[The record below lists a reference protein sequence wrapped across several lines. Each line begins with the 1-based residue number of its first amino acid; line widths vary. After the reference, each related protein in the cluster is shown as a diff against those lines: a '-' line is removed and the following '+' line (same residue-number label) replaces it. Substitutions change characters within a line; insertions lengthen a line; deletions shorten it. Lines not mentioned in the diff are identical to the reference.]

1 MREEF
6 ELELEN
12 RIKNLIWTVSGDYT
26 LDVKPD
32 IESYHRSHA
41 VGLYDGIKQGAF
53 ARYFNRE
60 ELSLYLMKKI
70 YLHGEEGPLMSL
82 AQLCI
87 EWSVAERITK
97 EREGIKEIRKKALED
112 ILEMDFSR
120 LAASEPGRLKL
131 MLFKEC
137 LNGSEPATNRMRA
150 FMEQVQALSDA
161 KETIELIR
169 TIDKLY
175 NAMVD
180 PNFEKRY
187 GNLETVLAVSLE
199 ELAEF
204 SWKDYL
210 EEEALEESFG
220 TYLEHLNEAMTN
232 LDKMELNQ
240 ETKKEESEEEIS
252 QKKKILVV
260 DEEALSKMHSYVQRN
275 YGIGYLSEIEE
286 KRRNLLLCRG
296 IHSDCSL
303 YFTEGVL
310 KHAVLRNY
318 QYEYAKKQRDKNRY
332 EYYNN
337 HRMVKNNI
345 RQLSDMLKKALVM
358 RDEVQE
364 TISDRGRIV
373 PSRLW
378 RIGRSHDSR
387 VFLKKLNHDNSD
399 FVVDVLIDASGS
411 QRKRQ
416 GQVAMQAYIL
426 SEALSIANVPHRV
439 MSFCTF
445 WDYTIL
451 HRFREYEDDRSANE
465 NIFEYNTSS
474 NNRDGLAI
482 KSAGYE
488 LLNREEEHKI
498 LIVLSDGRPY
508 DVILNRPNARNPQP
522 YQGKYAISD
531 TAFEVRKL
539 RSKGVCVLG
548 VFAGE
553 EKDLPAEKKIFGKD
567 FAYIRD
573 VAGFSGIVGRY
584 LLKQLEREE

>member
-240 ETKKEESEEEIS
+240 ETKKEESEEETS

-275 YGIGYLSEIEE
+275 YGIGYLSETEE

-378 RIGRSHDSR
+378 SVGRSHDSR
-387 VFLKKLNHDNSD
+387 VFLRKLNHDNSD

-482 KSAGYE
+482 KAAGYE

-553 EKDLPAEKKIFGKD
+553 EKDLAAEKKIFGKD

>member
-97 EREGIKEIRKKALED
+97 EREGIKEIRKEALED

-120 LAASEPGRLKL
+120 LASSEPGRLKL

-161 KETIELIR
+161 KETIELIH

-220 TYLEHLNEAMTN
+220 TYLEHINEAMTN

-240 ETKKEESEEEIS
+240 ETKKEESEEETS

-275 YGIGYLSEIEE
+275 YGIGYLSETEE

-387 VFLKKLNHDNSD
+387 VFLRKLNHDNSD

-482 KSAGYE
+482 KAAGYE

>member
-150 FMEQVQALSDA
+150 FMEQVQALSGA

-175 NAMVD
+175 NAIVD

-275 YGIGYLSEIEE
+275 YGIGYLSEVEE

-482 KSAGYE
+482 KAAGYE

>member
-97 EREGIKEIRKKALED
+97 EREGIKEIRKEALED

-161 KETIELIR
+161 KETIELIH

-240 ETKKEESEEEIS
+240 ETKKEEPEEETS

-275 YGIGYLSEIEE
+275 YGIGYLSETEE

-378 RIGRSHDSR
+378 RVGRSHDSR
-387 VFLKKLNHDNSD
+387 VFLRKLNHDNSD

-416 GQVAMQAYIL
+416 GQVAMQA
-426 SEALSIANVPHRV
+426 
-439 MSFCTF
+439 
-445 WDYTIL
+445 
-451 HRFREYEDDRSANE
+451 
-465 NIFEYNTSS
+465 
-474 NNRDGLAI
+474 
-482 KSAGYE
+482 
-488 LLNREEEHKI
+488 
-498 LIVLSDGRPY
+498 
-508 DVILNRPNARNPQP
+508 
-522 YQGKYAISD
+522 
-531 TAFEVRKL
+531 
-539 RSKGVCVLG
+539 
-548 VFAGE
+548 
-553 EKDLPAEKKIFGKD
+553 
-567 FAYIRD
+567 
-573 VAGFSGIVGRY
+573 
-584 LLKQLEREE
+584 

>member
-161 KETIELIR
+161 KETIELIH

-220 TYLEHLNEAMTN
+220 TYLEHINEAMTN

-240 ETKKEESEEEIS
+240 ETKKEESEEETS

-275 YGIGYLSEIEE
+275 YGIGYLSETEE

-378 RIGRSHDSR
+378 RVGRSHDSR
-387 VFLKKLNHDNSD
+387 VFLRKLNHDNSD

-482 KSAGYE
+482 KAAGYE

-498 LIVLSDGRPY
+498 LIILSDGRPY

>member
-97 EREGIKEIRKKALED
+97 EREGIKEIRKEALED

-150 FMEQVQALSDA
+150 FMEQVQALFDA
-161 KETIELIR
+161 KETIELIH

-240 ETKKEESEEEIS
+240 ETKKEESEEETS

-275 YGIGYLSEIEE
+275 YGIGYLSETEE

-378 RIGRSHDSR
+378 RVGRSHDSR
-387 VFLKKLNHDNSD
+387 VFLRKLNHDNSD

-482 KSAGYE
+482 KAAGYE

-553 EKDLPAEKKIFGKD
+553 EKDLAAEKKIFGKD

>member
-97 EREGIKEIRKKALED
+97 EREGIKEIRKEALED

-120 LAASEPGRLKL
+120 LVASEPGRLKL

-161 KETIELIR
+161 KETIELIH

-220 TYLEHLNEAMTN
+220 TYLEHINEAMTN

-240 ETKKEESEEEIS
+240 ETKKEESEEETS

-275 YGIGYLSEIEE
+275 YGIGYLSETEE

-387 VFLKKLNHDNSD
+387 VFLRKLNHDNSD

-482 KSAGYE
+482 KAAGYE